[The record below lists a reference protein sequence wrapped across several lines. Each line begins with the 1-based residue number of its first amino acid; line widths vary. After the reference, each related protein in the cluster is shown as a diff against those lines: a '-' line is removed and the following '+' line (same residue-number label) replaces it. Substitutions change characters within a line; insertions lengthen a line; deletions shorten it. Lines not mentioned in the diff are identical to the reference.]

1 MLLCHGGRCGLER
14 RRSRGRMMIQS
25 RRRRTGQEE
34 QVDGDNKADKCA
46 KPPGLASSKV
56 YSNVIF
62 HYITEA
68 GTQQLQPH
76 CGPGTYTQCH
86 SSSSCHIR
94 KNTADTQAFKSHFIN
109 NAWVISTSIYLPRLK
124 IAIRVLAK
132 DTY

>member
-1 MLLCHGGRCGLER
+1 
-14 RRSRGRMMIQS
+14 MMSQS

-46 KPPGLASSKV
+46 KLLGLASSKV

-62 HYITEA
+62 HYITGA

-76 CGPGTYTQCH
+76 CSPGTYTQCH

-94 KNTADTQAFKSHFIN
+94 RIQLTR
-109 NAWVISTSIYLPRLK
+109 RL
-124 IAIRVLAK
+124 LNL
-132 DTY
+132 TL